1 MGLAGFALMLSGSGC
16 RARRIMYVSAPPPQ
30 PVHVVE
36 QPFVVATNAPV
47 QTVIVTQQ
55 PPPAQVEVVTVSP
68 GPAYQWAPGY
78 WSWNGAWVWVGGGWI
93 QAPSARRLGR
103 RTVGSPWTWPRL
115 DRWTVA
121 LKPGQDGKPVIR
133 DSRSA
138 CFRSG

>member
-1 MGLAGFALMLSGSGC
+1 MSRIRIVLVGLAGFALMLSGSGC

-93 QAPSARRLGR
+93 ARPHPQAVWVGGRWARHGHGHVWIGGR
-103 RTVGSPWTWPRL
+103 WR
-115 DRWTVA
+115 
-121 LKPGQDGKPVIR
+121 
-133 DSRSA
+133 
-138 CFRSG
+138 